1 MSITEVTRFC
11 CTPWV
16 TVPLV
21 LPFASVTEID
31 FGGQV
36 EKYPA
41 DEPDP
46 AIEAVITVVPGNS
59 AVIWLVSA
67 LIEATEAVPTL

>member
-1 MSITEVTRFC
+1 MSITVVTRFC
-11 CTPWV
+11 CTPCV

-21 LPFASVTEID
+21 LPFARVTEID

-46 AIEAVITVVPGNS
+46 ATDAVIAVVPGNS
-59 AVIWLVSA
+59 AVIWLV
-67 LIEATEAVPTL
+67 TR